1 MKKIFS
7 YAMAAAVAFG
17 LASCSKDVNHE
28 NGADGGLVA
37 TFTLQTPKGAF
48 VTYAGIAEG
57 EEWTVNNVDIYAF
70 DKNAGTMIGTDKLA
84 AGTDYEVTSAS
95 GAATTTIKVNASW
108 LSANVGKEVYF
119 YFVGNDVAG
128 AGGAIKAPH
137 VDASKNAIAAF
148 EAQVTKALAID
159 GDPKMTEIIRTPL
172 LFSAKSELITI
183 QGRQQAKAT
192 LTRREARFDIV
203 NAYAAEALPLVVEAI
218 QISNAPRSGKIFAD
232 GGTETVNFASID
244 GTLFTMPAYSSTL
257 AAGKYGDYWQETD
270 AQGATTYR
278 YKSAFYLYPTTL
290 GEGAAHTQIVIKA
303 TMNGVTEY
311 YTRATKDA
319 LGVAIPEPEIVANY
333 RYTLVLNPLSL
344 TFDIVRAD
352 YEEGGIIDTEAGGDD
367 SFTGF
372 SINASGLTPAN
383 WKAATRV
390 YTFDGT
396 VDETMTVTLN
406 SQYGSAFKVE
416 TVIGDDTQITNYSTF
431 VSKGTPV
438 VTYGRKIEDTYTIK
452 TPLTSSAGLYTIRV
466 TIYSPNGDAKET
478 ILFMKGIDGAF
489 GSSIQDALDQL
500 PAGSTMEDITVINV
514 GGANGPSSLDG
525 IENLPNLAEVK
536 ANNNPNLSGFVDFS
550 NNPNLEVVELNNT
563 NVTGVSISET
573 DNPNLKELRIM
584 GAELTSFNLT
594 HSNLQKLNIGG
605 NENLSSVDLS
615 GLPNLI
621 SIGLDDLP
629 LVSVDLSANTLLELL
644 YIERNEDLTSIVFSP
659 SIKNVHMRGCTA
671 IESLDVSMLE
681 DLVSLNITGCS
692 SLETLTLGTH
702 RKIETLY
709 APGTALITLD
719 ISNCQNDN
727 FKSISFNNNSAFTT
741 LKVWSGFP
749 ETAPRTVFTNAWWA
763 AASFSYAY

>member
-137 VDASKNAIAAF
+137 VDASKNTIAAF

-203 NAYAAEALPLVVEAI
+203 NAYAAEAFPLVVEAI

-452 TPLTSSAGLYTIRV
+452 TPLTSSAGLYSIRV

-478 ILFMKGIDGAF
+478 ILFQKGT
-489 GSSIQDALDQL
+489 LDTNAIANIVNGNEEL
-500 PAGSTMEDITVINV
+500 AKVIENIIKAGNGGTDVTPGDIENITTINV
-514 GGANGPSSLDG
+514 GGAAGPSTLDG
-525 IENLPNLAEVK
+525 IENLPKLTEINAV
-536 ANNNPNLSGFVDFS
+536 G
-550 NNPNLEVVELNNT
+550 NT
-563 NVTGVSISET
+563 N
-573 DNPNLKELRIM
+573 
-584 GAELTSFNLT
+584 LTE
-594 HSNLQKLNIGG
+594 K
-605 NENLSSVDLS
+605 VDLS
-615 GLPNLI
+615 GNPGLVTAELTGTSVTSVVASNNPALEVLSIHHVATATEVDVSGATNLRKI
-621 SIGLDDLP
+621 YLRG
-629 LVSVDLSANTLLELL
+629 
-644 YIERNEDLTSIVFSP
+644 TSI
-659 SIKNVHMRGCTA
+659 T
-671 IESLDVSMLE
+671 SLDVSNNPKLTTISARDAKNLTLLDVSKNPEIEVIEIMECL
-681 DLVSLNITGCS
+681 SLNTLILGDSPKLWYLPMYDTNITELDVTQCPALKYLSIMRTGITELDLSKNPLLTTFQCS
-692 SLETLTLGTH
+692 FMKGT
-702 RKIETLY
+702 
-709 APGTALITLD
+709 
-719 ISNCQNDN
+719 S
-727 FKSISFNNNSAFTT
+727 
-741 LKVWSGFP
+741 LKVWVSDTFP
-749 ETAPRTVFTNAWWA
+749 KDDPTQKFTEYQDIDTDITYDFISNK
-763 AASFSYAY
+763 